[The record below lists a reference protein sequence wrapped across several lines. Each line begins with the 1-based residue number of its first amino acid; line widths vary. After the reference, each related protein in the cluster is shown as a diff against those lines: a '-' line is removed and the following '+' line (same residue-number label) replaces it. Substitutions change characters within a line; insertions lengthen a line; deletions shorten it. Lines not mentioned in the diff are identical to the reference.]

1 LRVNS
6 LIAPCVR
13 LSKVVFTLM
22 WATVLLLALMAAA
35 DPVRI
40 GIAVYLIS
48 RPRPMLNLLVFWLG
62 GMVTGVVAALGVL
75 LFLRD
80 PAAELVQYV
89 LSATASGTFRHYQI
103 ACGVLAVLIAALIE
117 VGFSAR
123 QRARVPVPVPAGG
136 PSELALEPSQPGI
149 LTAIARLSGR
159 TSDEPEG
166 RLLLWVAFVAGL
178 GSSTPPVY
186 PVVVGAILASGA
198 AIGTQLSAAVMF
210 TVGAFAVVEI
220 PLVMYLVAPAK
231 TEAVVWELHNWLRAR
246 SRQIF
251 TIGLGVTGV
260 FLVATG
266 V

>member
-1 LRVNS
+1 
-6 LIAPCVR
+6 
-13 LSKVVFTLM
+13 M

-117 VGFSAR
+117 VGVSAR
-123 QRARVPVPVPAGG
+123 QQARVPVSAGG
-136 PSELALEPSQPGI
+136 PSELVLQS
-149 LTAIARLSGR
+149 
-159 TSDEPEG
+159 
-166 RLLLWVAFVAGL
+166 
-178 GSSTPPVY
+178 
-186 PVVVGAILASGA
+186 AS
-198 AIGTQLSAAVMF
+198 
-210 TVGAFAVVEI
+210 
-220 PLVMYLVAPAK
+220 
-231 TEAVVWELHNWLRAR
+231 RA
-246 SRQIF
+246 S
-251 TIGLGVTGV
+251 
-260 FLVATG
+260 
-266 V
+266 